1 MRKSE
6 NFDLNLYEGTDIFNP
21 LTNEVPNYE
30 KIDAQMKKNYNLSV
44 GKATELKTGTVHA
57 LTRENADCPMIH
69 FTATSNFTSNDT
81 FTVDGVQVS
90 ALLVDGSTL
99 PTNCYIIGS
108 EVICY
113 LKGTLLTFFLSGSI
127 SKDSE
132 KLGGELPNYYAKQEG
147 FERLETTVTSMGG
160 IVEKNSNDIIKIN
173 NSLDKKVSSPTSIN
187 LLANWDNNTNT
198 TITLLDNISNY
209 SFIIIGLR
217 NNSSNIVFNSTT
229 IPSDVFKNVVFTQ
242 GCRAY
247 IGGNDVQATAQCLSD
262 NSIKAGGNALS
273 SSYNGVIFGVK

>member
-21 LTNEVPNYE
+21 LTTDVPNYE
-30 KIDAQMKKNYNLSV
+30 KIDAQMEKNYNLSV

-113 LKGTLLTFFLSGSI
+113 LKGTLLTFFLSGSV

-132 KLGGELPNYYAKQEG
+132 KLGGELPDYYAKQEDVDH
-147 FERLETTVTSMGG
+147 LETTVNSMGG
-160 IVEKNSNDIIKIN
+160 VVEKNSDDIIKTN
-173 NSLDKKVSSPTSIN
+173 NSLKSIGFSRVATSSEDIVVSQNTQKRTVISLGDQTEEIAFCCVSKVSAYGGTDNFLTNCGISV
-187 LLANWDNNTNT
+187 DNNNKYRAF
-198 TITLLDNISNY
+198 LDLTSNVAGKY
-209 SFIIIGLR
+209 RVSYVLFI
-217 NNSSNIVFNSTT
+217 
-229 IPSDVFKNVVFTQ
+229 K
-242 GCRAY
+242 
-247 IGGNDVQATAQCLSD
+247 
-262 NSIKAGGNALS
+262 
-273 SSYNGVIFGVK
+273 

>member
-21 LTNEVPNYE
+21 LTTDVPNYE
-30 KIDAQMKKNYNLSV
+30 KIDAQMEKNYNLSV

-108 EVICY
+108 EVLCY
-113 LKGTLLTFFLSGSI
+113 LKGTLLTFFLSGSV

-132 KLGGELPNYYAKQEG
+132 KLGGELPSYYAKSSDVADLQE
-147 FERLETTVTSMGG
+147 TVTSSSE
-160 IVEKNSNDIIKIN
+160 IINKNTED
-173 NSLDKKVSSPTSIN
+173 IN
-187 LLANWDNNTNT
+187 LLKTKVGLKVEYMEFNMQSDALGRVSISFSLLPSNVKGVCIVGLNSDLPSQQIVFSTPYKFNYNGNYSWVSIARYDYDNQVVANTNLKFG
-198 TITLLDNISNY
+198 I
-209 SFIIIGLR
+209 FIFI
-217 NNSSNIVFNSTT
+217 
-229 IPSDVFKNVVFTQ
+229 
-242 GCRAY
+242 
-247 IGGNDVQATAQCLSD
+247 
-262 NSIKAGGNALS
+262 
-273 SSYNGVIFGVK
+273 

>member
-21 LTNEVPNYE
+21 LTTEVTNYE

-57 LTRENADCPMIH
+57 LTRENADCSMIH
-69 FTATSNFTSNDT
+69 FTATSNFKSNDT

-90 ALLVDGSTL
+90 ALLADGSDL

-132 KLGGELPNYYAKQEG
+132 KLGGELPTYYAKQEN
-147 FERLETTVTSMGG
+147 FKQLETTLKSTSG
-160 IVEKNSNDIIKIN
+160 IVEKNTNDIVKIN
-173 NSLDKKVSSPTSIN
+173 NSLDKIKIKTESVININTDINGVYQTDITVKSRKVLS
-187 LLANWDNNTNT
+187 A
-198 TITLLDNISNY
+198 
-209 SFIIIGLR
+209 R
-217 NNSSNIVFNSTT
+217 C
-229 IPSDVFKNVVFTQ
+229 NVV
-242 GCRAY
+242 
-247 IGGNDVQATAQCLSD
+247 
-262 NSIKAGGNALS
+262 NAIVIP
-273 SSYNGVIFGVK
+273 YYNNGVNLCFVIINANGFRPYNNLSNAVIEYEYIETI

>member
-21 LTNEVPNYE
+21 LTTDVPNYE
-30 KIDAQMKKNYNLSV
+30 KIDAQMEKNYNLSV

-113 LKGTLLTFFLSGSI
+113 LKGTLLTFFLSGSV

-132 KLGGELPNYYAKQEG
+132 KLGGELPSYYAKQG
-147 FERLETTVTSMGG
+147 DFEQLETTINSMGG
-160 IVEKNSNDIIKIN
+160 VVDNNSNDIVRINESLEEYTGVVQGSFQGNYTLIKKN
-173 NSLDKKVSSPTSIN
+173 N
-187 LLANWDNNTNT
+187 
-198 TITLLDNISNY
+198 
-209 SFIIIGLR
+209 R
-217 NNSSNIVFNSTT
+217 
-229 IPSDVFKNVVFTQ
+229 VVFT
-242 GCRAY
+242 GTIWNITTASPMIIPEGFRPNKE
-247 IGGNDVQATAQCLSD
+247 NDVGIFCD
-262 NSIKAGGNALS
+262 G
-273 SSYNGVIFGVK
+273 YNGTWGHVGLLDISRDGTTTISTPIGINSVYYYKFNGSWDI

>member
-21 LTNEVPNYE
+21 LTNDVPNYE

-113 LKGTLLTFFLSGSI
+113 LKGTLLTFFLSGSV

-132 KLGGELPNYYAKQEG
+132 KLGGELPSYYADKQSLD
-147 FERLETTVTSMGG
+147 RVVQSVSSASDLITQ
-160 IVEKNSNDIIKIN
+160 NANDIAEIN
-173 NSLDKKVSSPTSIN
+173 NILDRNTLGNTVSLTENVDYTCPSNGYFQIQCGYEYGSYAKGVINNNVLMVVSS
-187 LLANWDNNTNT
+187 
-198 TITLLDNISNY
+198 
-209 SFIIIGLR
+209 
-217 NNSSNIVFNSTT
+217 
-229 IPSDVFKNVVFTQ
+229 
-242 GCRAY
+242 
-247 IGGNDVQATAQCLSD
+247 GGN
-262 NSIKAGGNALS
+262 
-273 SSYNGVIFGVK
+273 NGVTLVSPPRTSVIVKKGMVISFNGVRCYGNFIPLI